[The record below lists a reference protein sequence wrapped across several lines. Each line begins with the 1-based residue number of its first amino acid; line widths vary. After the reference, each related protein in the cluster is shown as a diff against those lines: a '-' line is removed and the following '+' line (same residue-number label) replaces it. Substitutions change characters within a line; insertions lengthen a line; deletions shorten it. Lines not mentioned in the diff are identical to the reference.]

1 MPRKVRHM
9 LAAVSSVHDRDENE
23 EGKKSRS
30 EETNLHKCLSS
41 ATPNT
46 LFVGMRR
53 SVNKDEYFF
62 KNISFLDS
70 YTRGF
75 GDGRENEKEIDQKN
89 TRILS
94 LGIHRGE
101 VYSL

>member
-1 MPRKVRHM
+1 M
-9 LAAVSSVHDRDENE
+9 LTAVSSVHDRDENE
-23 EGKKSRS
+23 EGKRRRS

-75 GDGRENEKEIDQKN
+75 GDGRETERKKLIRKHKDFISRRTLEKFTHFKWHLDN
-89 TRILS
+89 
-94 LGIHRGE
+94 
-101 VYSL
+101 